1 MRTEAFRVYCRD
13 EIDQNV
19 NLFQVQK
26 QVDNPKGGTTEQWVC
41 IIYDFK
47 VLLDTGGI
55 FLVQPRVV
63 SQFLGAA
70 YTLGV
75 DLLVYWQ
82 CSSGGAWA
90 RYPHKKGAKN
100 GPAFVLHLVHQW
112 MKDRVAQHCE
122 PLLELPKGG

>member
-55 FLVQPRVV
+55 FRVQPRVV
-63 SQFLGAA
+63 S
-70 YTLGV
+70 
-75 DLLVYWQ
+75 
-82 CSSGGAWA
+82 
-90 RYPHKKGAKN
+90 
-100 GPAFVLHLVHQW
+100 
-112 MKDRVAQHCE
+112 
-122 PLLELPKGG
+122 